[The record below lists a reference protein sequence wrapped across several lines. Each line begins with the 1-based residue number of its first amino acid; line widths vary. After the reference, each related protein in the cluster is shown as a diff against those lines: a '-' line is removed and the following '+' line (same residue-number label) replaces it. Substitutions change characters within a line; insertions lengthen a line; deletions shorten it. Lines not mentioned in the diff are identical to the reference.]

1 MSYNLK
7 VDWEA
12 IQHIVVQVLK
22 EDLDSLRMDWVKVYG
37 SEEGYVFNK
46 DKRADLEE
54 ICEHI
59 SAFKKLIRYYGND
72 PFGDA

>member
-22 EDLDSLRMDWVKVYG
+22 EDLDSLRRDWVKVY
-37 SEEGYVFNK
+37 EGTNGFVFNK
-46 DKRADLEE
+46 DRRADLEE
-54 ICEHI
+54 ISEHI
-59 SAFKKLIRYYGND
+59 SAYKKLISYYG
-72 PFGDA
+72 GDLDVR

>member
-22 EDLDSLRMDWVKVYG
+22 EDLDSLRKDWVSVYE
-37 SEEGYVFNK
+37 SEAGHVFSK
-46 DKRADLEE
+46 DKREDLEQ
-54 ICEHI
+54 ISEHI
-59 SAFKKLIRYYGND
+59 TAFKKLIRYYGDD
-72 PFGDA
+72 PFGSV